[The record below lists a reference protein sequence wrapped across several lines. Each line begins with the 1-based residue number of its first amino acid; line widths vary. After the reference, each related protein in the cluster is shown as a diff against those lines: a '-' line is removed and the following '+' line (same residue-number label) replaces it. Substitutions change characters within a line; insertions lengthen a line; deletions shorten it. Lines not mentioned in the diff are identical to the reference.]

1 MHWALRQKYY
11 HFVAELRKISRFL
24 SLMHSTEHPHLVTCQ
39 DRSARTYYKKD
50 KQNADFFFYCEP
62 QNLPVLTINLLKESK
77 KSENQKLKVI
87 FSSCVSF

>member
-1 MHWALRQKYY
+1 MQ
-11 HFVAELRKISRFL
+11 I
-24 SLMHSTEHPHLVTCQ
+24 
-39 DRSARTYYKKD
+39 
-50 KQNADFFFYCEP
+50 FFFYCEP